1 MSSYNQEHIKLQ
13 DAMTMELKQGIR
25 VWEVSGIHINEKNIP
40 EWITISKTFVSKSYN
55 GNMMIGIE
63 WTIMGDNST
72 YFSRITRVS
81 SLEEIQDKFPN
92 LLELEG
98 ILYAF

>member
-40 EWITISKTFVSKSYN
+40 E
-55 GNMMIGIE
+55 
-63 WTIMGDNST
+63 
-72 YFSRITRVS
+72 
-81 SLEEIQDKFPN
+81 
-92 LLELEG
+92 
-98 ILYAF
+98 